1 MYYLINRQ
9 KCSIH
14 IEVINDPNQH
24 YIFLNNV
31 NFRSSYFS
39 MGEQMMN
46 KMKNSRMAGVWID
59 FCFPWRQVLV
69 WMKFHWHW
77 ANADIVKTTY
87 LLPKA
92 QGTKYWDDSYSP
104 RSGRVVVNILIRNVL
119 FLFNDLHSINYLHSH
134 GFIVR

>member
-9 KCSIH
+9 ECSIH

-46 KMKNSRMAGVWID
+46 KMKNSRMAGV
-59 FCFPWRQVLV
+59 
-69 WMKFHWHW
+69 
-77 ANADIVKTTY
+77 
-87 LLPKA
+87 
-92 QGTKYWDDSYSP
+92 
-104 RSGRVVVNILIRNVL
+104 
-119 FLFNDLHSINYLHSH
+119 
-134 GFIVR
+134 